1 MIPERH
7 RALASRY
14 GPPGIRI
21 RDMTRQQLDDE
32 RHLFLV
38 DVQKR
43 WERKIRAA
51 LRSKDID
58 EEFARSE
65 INAGHPSYRDPRR
78 ATVRE
83 SQRESARRRYAEDTE
98 RQRKRDQA
106 AFWKNKGSPEDIKRK
121 LQLPL

>member
-1 MIPERH
+1 M
-7 RALASRY
+7 
-14 GPPGIRI
+14 
-21 RDMTRQQLDDE
+21 
-32 RHLFLV
+32 FLV

-78 ATVRE
+78 ARTRE
-83 SQRESARRRYAEDTE
+83 PSVIA
-98 RQRKRDQA
+98 RQRRKREA
-106 AFWKNKGSPEDIKRK
+106 
-121 LQLPL
+121 